1 MTGSVDIV
9 TKDHVL
15 EIHLNR
21 PDKKN
26 AVTAEMYA
34 AMADAIATAGAD
46 PGICAVLFAGR
57 GETFCAGNDLNDFL
71 SNPITAGSPVL
82 RFLNAIATWE
92 TVMIAAIQGSCVG
105 IGATLLLHCDY
116 VVATDTASLQFNFVK
131 IALVPEAAS
140 SLLLPR
146 AVGRLK
152 AAELMLLGE
161 PLAAF
166 EAHALGLIS
175 DVVEDGDCLGKA
187 RSFAARLSALPPEA
201 VRATRKLLRSETEGI
216 VARMAEENAVFAQRL
231 CSPEFKEAVSAFLQK
246 RKPNFG

>member
-9 TKDHVL
+9 TNDRVL

-26 AVTAEMYA
+26 AVTGEMYA
-34 AMADAIATAGAD
+34 AMADAITTANPD
-46 PGICAVLFAGR
+46 PEVRAILFAGR

-71 SNPITAGSPVL
+71 SNPVTADSPVL
-82 RFLNAIATWE
+82 RFLHAIATCE
-92 TVMIAAIQGSCVG
+92 TVMIAAIQGPCVG

-116 VVATDTASLQFNFVK
+116 VVATQTATLQFNFVK
-131 IALVPEAAS
+131 MALVPEAAS

-161 PLAAF
+161 PLGAF

-175 DVVEDGDCLGKA
+175 DVVEDGDPLAKA
-187 RSFAARLSALPPEA
+187 RAFAARLSALPPDA
-201 VRATRKLLRSETEGI
+201 VRATRKLLRSETEG
-216 VARMAEENAVFAQRL
+216 VVSRMSEENAIFAQRL
-231 CSPEFKEAVSAFLQK
+231 RSPEFKEAVAAFLQK
-246 RKPNFG
+246 RRPNF